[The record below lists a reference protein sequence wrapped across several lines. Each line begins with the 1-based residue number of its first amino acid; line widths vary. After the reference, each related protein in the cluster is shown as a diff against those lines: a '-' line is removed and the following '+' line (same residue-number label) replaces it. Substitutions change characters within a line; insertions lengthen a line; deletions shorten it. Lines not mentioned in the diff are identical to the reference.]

1 MSGKILFL
9 RYTGARDKTF
19 LLTKFAFAHY
29 INVHLPKLCRLRMLL
44 DLKQLGMMVR
54 MLSRS
59 SRVHLFAQCPFLLI
73 YQISPSNCKDI
84 ITQYSGKTVE
94 INNSDA
100 EGRLVLSDAVAH
112 ATKHYEDCDLVVDMA
127 TLTGAQLVSTG
138 KMHAGILA
146 NTEEL
151 EQKAVKAGLASG
163 DLCYPLLYA
172 PELLKKEFN
181 SKVSMDFAY
190 INSFHLLLVYIY
202 AQISTTVQSEFW

>member
-1 MSGKILFL
+1 MSLVF
-9 RYTGARDKTF
+9 
-19 LLTKFAFAHY
+19 
-29 INVHLPKLCRLRMLL
+29 
-44 DLKQLGMMVR
+44 
-54 MLSRS
+54 
-59 SRVHLFAQCPFLLI
+59 
-73 YQISPSNCKDI
+73 

-181 SKVSMDFAY
+181 SKVSKKRPVPLIKTCRNAS
-190 INSFHLLLVYIY
+190 IKTCRNASKVCKRRSVPLIKTG
-202 AQISTTVQSEFW
+202 A